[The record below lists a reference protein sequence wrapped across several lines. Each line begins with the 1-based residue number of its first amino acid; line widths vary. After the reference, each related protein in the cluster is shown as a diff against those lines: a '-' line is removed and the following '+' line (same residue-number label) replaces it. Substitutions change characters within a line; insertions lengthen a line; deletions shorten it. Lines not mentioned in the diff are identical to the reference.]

1 MSSFFENFV
10 NISVFAGVFTLAIL
24 GMRLI
29 FKKAPKS
36 LFMIL
41 WALLALRLLCPLT
54 INTQFGLMPDKVIE
68 KETVEKRATKTIV
81 RVLPSQDQGSVSLRK
96 AETKKQVDPYR
107 IVGVVWLS
115 GAAFFLG
122 AGAVSYI
129 RLKRRTNAKIKVS
142 DNVYVC
148 DDVKGAF
155 IIGMIRPKIIIPS
168 GLNGSSLKHVLRH
181 ERTHIKHRDNIWKP
195 LGYLLLSFNWFNP
208 LLWLAYVYFCK
219 DMELYCD
226 ECVIRDYSR
235 EETAD
240 YSNALLKL
248 SISKNPIATLAFG
261 EVGVGYRIRS
271 IAKYKKPAIAL
282 ILVCVITM
290 GILSACFLTNKSQ
303 KQGVSSVGP
312 ANTESAKPAEEDPL
326 ADLQNDTD
334 FMTDLAAEILEDTY
348 ADYPA
353 EVSIKLGEIS
363 EDDMGRSVDFL
374 VNNKNDLC
382 EFSYSGQVYYDEDH
396 NITFGPY
403 LEYYGTCMDTTDGFV
418 NLYFKTQDMDAP
430 EDLSSETVVI
440 DVEYTKDESLIIDDC
455 MGKIVRMFENEKDV
469 EHTTYVY
476 AQIGK
481 EKQYLDD
488 GTPVYYYLL
497 LVCEKDRDPYLEA
510 GAVNASDKALYK
522 DEMYTFND
530 PSDVIEYFKSKGLE
544 DETVSDNYEIL
555 LAFLCDDGS
564 YYDMVEKSSNENGN
578 LSRFYMC
585 NLATDESEIGEG

>member
-1 MSSFFENFV
+1 MSSFLENFV

-29 FKKAPKS
+29 FKRAPKS

-68 KETVEKRATKTIV
+68 KETVERRATKTIV
-81 RVLPSQDQGSVSLRK
+81 RVLPSQDQGTVSLQK
-96 AETKKQVDPYR
+96 AETKKELDPYK
-107 IVGVVWLS
+107 IAGAVWLS
-115 GAAFFLG
+115 GAALCLG

-129 RLKRRTNAKIKVS
+129 RLKRHTNAKIKVS

-168 GLNGSSLKHVLRH
+168 GLSGSQLKHVLRH
-181 ERTHIKHRDNIWKP
+181 EHTHIKHRDNIWKP

-240 YSNALLKL
+240 YSNALLNM
-248 SISKNPIATLAFG
+248 SISKNPVAALAFG
-261 EVGVGYRIRS
+261 EIGVGYRIRS

-282 ILVCVITM
+282 ILVCVIAM
-290 GILSACFLTNKSQ
+290 GILSACFLTNKSK

-312 ANTESAKPAEEDPL
+312 ANTESAKPTEEDII

-334 FMTDLAAEILEDTY
+334 FMTELATEILEDTY
-348 ADYPA
+348 VDYPA
-353 EVSIKLGEIS
+353 EVSVKLEEVS
-363 EDDMGRSVDFL
+363 EDEMGKYANFIVK
-374 VNNKNDLC
+374 NKNDFS
-382 EFSYSGQVYYDEDH
+382 EFSYSGQVYFNEDH
-396 NITFGPY
+396 HITFGPY
-403 LEYYGTCMDTTDGFV
+403 LEYYGTGMDTTDGFV

-430 EDLSSETVVI
+430 EDLSSETVVV
-440 DVEYTKDESLIIDDC
+440 DVDYTKDESLIIDDC
-455 MGKIVRMFENEKDV
+455 MGKIVRMFENEKGV
-469 EHTTYVY
+469 ENTTYVY
-476 AQIGK
+476 AQIGHEK
-481 EKQYLDD
+481 EYLDD

-497 LVCEKDRDPYLEA
+497 LVCGDSEEPYLEA
-510 GAVNASDKALYK
+510 GALSASDKTPYI
-522 DEMYTFND
+522 EESYTFAD
-530 PSDVIEYFKSKGLE
+530 PSDIIDYFKSNGLE
-544 DETVSDNYEIL
+544 DETVPKNYEI
-555 LAFLCDDGS
+555 FLGFLDDDAS
-564 YYDMVEKSSNENGN
+564 YSDCVESVVNGN
-578 LSRFYMC
+578 FSYFYEC
-585 NLATDESEIGEG
+585 KLKSAESESGED